1 MGKELERERPNS
13 VPRTGQE
20 LGRQKPG
27 QGARGTARSAEV
39 ERVGRSG
46 CGRQDPQTIVPEG
59 LEWPGG
65 RESGRAGARSPIR
78 AAGTVLRPGAAGGRG
93 RWPGGRR
100 AAALPGRRASCRAC
114 GARGTVLGGAP
125 SAGQAAPGWAQRFLR
140 SAGLRTRDA
149 GSPLGRGRMSLPDPG
164 VPLGRGSVCGKRGIL
179 WGGAPSPRRAA
190 RLDEPRGCESAP
202 GSRDARRSRSCVAV
216 QGCAVFPEQYRDGG
230 RARTRGYAGD
240 PGRARVPGVR
250 GAPGGAR
257 WDKCG
262 GGRGGGGGR
271 VWGARWPPSGA
282 QRGGRCPGSAMLLR
296 GREGRRS
303 ETGPYTWRARED
315 QRRRQSTPDW

>member
-1 MGKELERERPNS
+1 M
-13 VPRTGQE
+13 
-20 LGRQKPG
+20 
-27 QGARGTARSAEV
+27 
-39 ERVGRSG
+39 
-46 CGRQDPQTIVPEG
+46 
-59 LEWPGG
+59 
-65 RESGRAGARSPIR
+65 
-78 AAGTVLRPGAAGGRG
+78 
-93 RWPGGRR
+93 
-100 AAALPGRRASCRAC
+100 
-114 GARGTVLGGAP
+114 
-125 SAGQAAPGWAQRFLR
+125 
-140 SAGLRTRDA
+140 
-149 GSPLGRGRMSLPDPG
+149 
-164 VPLGRGSVCGKRGIL
+164 GRGSVCGKRGIL

-282 QRGGRCPGSAMLLR
+282 QRGGGRPRGRCPGSAMLLR
-296 GREGRRS
+296 GREGRREEGGRAARS
-303 ETGPYTWRARED
+303 RAGRGAGAAGAGGGEDPARGAGGRGRAGPGRAAGSPGELCARAR
-315 QRRRQSTPDW
+315 RGGV